1 MFLIK
6 LQKISTKRNFMKLEL
21 VKKIGFRAPVLSAIC
36 IDENITAFF
45 TRVKYNVIK
54 FYGCLRMNVKL
65 SI

>member
-6 LQKISTKRNFMKLEL
+6 LQKISTKRDFMKLEL

-45 TRVKYNVIK
+45 
-54 FYGCLRMNVKL
+54 
-65 SI
+65 S